1 MMKPYFCF
9 LLFLTASLLK
19 AQVVINEINY
29 NSIDTFDPGDWI
41 ELYNPTN
48 NNINISNWTIKD
60 EDDTHVYTLPS
71 MILSANAYLII
82 TEDSSKFAAAF
93 PGVNHIGDLGYGLGG
108 GGDQVRLFNSN
119 NSLIDFVE

>member
-1 MMKPYFCF
+1 MKPYFFF

-82 TEDSSKFAAAF
+82 TEDSQNL
-93 PGVNHIGDLGYGLGG
+93 P
-108 GGDQVRLFNSN
+108 RLSPV
-119 NSLIDFVE
+119 LIT